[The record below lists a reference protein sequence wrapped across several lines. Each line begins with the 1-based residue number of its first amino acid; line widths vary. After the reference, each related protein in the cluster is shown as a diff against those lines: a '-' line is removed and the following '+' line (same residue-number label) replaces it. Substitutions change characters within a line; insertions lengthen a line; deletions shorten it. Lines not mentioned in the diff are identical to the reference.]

1 MWSSGEYGV
10 CLFSDG
16 TACDEWALQNGECAE
31 GDKPVFATYCAD
43 AGGELSNE
51 DSKFAESDGA
61 PIGTYEVCTVDGAKC
76 AAYDYYTSGCADFP
90 TTSDSPSL
98 GGGGTIGSPNPSSVG
113 CADKGGTSETLYDNE
128 GGQYGVCLFSDGTAC
143 EEWALQNGE
152 CAEGDKPVFATYC
165 TDIGG
170 DMSNE
175 SVTFVSEG
183 NPPATYEVC
192 TLDGAKCAAY
202 DYYTSGCAD
211 FPATATSEGVSSL
224 PPTPASTP
232 TVTTSSP
239 VSGATAGAV
248 LGAFFNVGL
257 FGAIYFAI

>member
-1 MWSSGEYGV
+1 MG
-10 CLFSDG
+10 
-16 TACDEWALQNGECAE
+16 N
-31 GDKPVFATYCAD
+31 PPATYEMGTVD
-43 AGGELSNE
+43 
-51 DSKFAESDGA
+51 DGA
-61 PIGTYEVCTVDGAKC
+61 QCDDMTYYFYNNCSFVS
-76 AAYDYYTSGCADFP
+76 AA
-90 TTSDSPSL
+90 SDIPSL

-113 CADKGGTSETLYDNE
+113 CANKGGTSETLYDNE

-165 TDIGG
+165 TDVGG
-170 DMSNE
+170 EMSNE
-175 SVTFVSEG
+175 NVTFVSEG

-192 TLDGAKCAAY
+192 TVDGAKCAAN
-202 DYYTSGCAD
+202 YYYNSGCAE
-211 FPATATSEGVSSL
+211 FPATATSEEGVSSP

-239 VSGATAGAV
+239 VSGAPGLV

>member
-1 MWSSGEYGV
+1 MQGKCNTTNPIFSS
-10 CLFSDG
+10 
-16 TACDEWALQNGECAE
+16 
-31 GDKPVFATYCAD
+31 YCAD
-43 AGGELSNE
+43 NGGQVSQENVT
-51 DSKFAESDGA
+51 FPGVGNPPA
-61 PIGTYEVCTVDGAKC
+61 TYEMCTVDDGAQC
-76 AAYDYYTSGCADFP
+76 DDMTYYLYNNCSFVSAA
-90 TTSDSPSL
+90 SDSPSL
-98 GGGGTIGSPNPSSVG
+98 GGDGGMIIGSPNPSSVG

-165 TDIGG
+165 TDVGG
-170 DMSNE
+170 EMSNE

-192 TLDGAKCAAY
+192 TVDGAKCAAN
-202 DYYTSGCAD
+202 YYHTSGCAD
-211 FPATATSEGVSSL
+211 FPATATSEGVSSP
-224 PPTPASTP
+224 PPTPVSTP

-239 VSGATAGAV
+239 VSGAMAGAV